1 MLRPLTDLPDTVIG
15 FEAVGEV
22 HADDY
27 RDVLRPAIEAAC
39 ADGGKV
45 RLVYVLGPEFH
56 GYSIGAG
63 WQDTKMGTHHLTAFE
78 RTAVVT
84 DVEWVEHLVGGFSWM
99 VPGELR
105 RFPLADLAPAVQWA
119 AGQEAT
125 NDVVAEAAPDAAAD
139 LAAIP
144 GQSQPFEAAP
154 EADPAPEPVAAVP
167 VAVDPEPE
175 PEPVA
180 EATTAETPAAAVA
193 PAAAFG
199 GQETITPRA
208 PMAPGADMRPGMAQ
222 PAPPTAPQV
231 PAQWAP
237 DPSGRHHHRWWD
249 GNQWTGHVAD
259 NGVSSFDPI

>member
-1 MLRPLTDLPDTVIG
+1 MLRPLTDLPAGVIG

-56 GYSIGAG
+56 GYTIGAG
-63 WQDTKMGTHHLTAFE
+63 WEDTKMGTHHLTAFE

-105 RFPLADLAPAVQWA
+105 SFALADLAPAVQWVS
-119 AGQEAT
+119 GQEAQPEPELEPEP
-125 NDVVAEAAPDAAAD
+125 VPDAAAD
-139 LAAIP
+139 VAVATAAVEP
-144 GQSQPFEAAP
+144 APAFEPVPA
-154 EADPAPEPVAAVP
+154 ADPAVTEPVPAQPEP
-167 VAVDPEPE
+167 
-175 PEPVA
+175 
-180 EATTAETPAAAVA
+180 TTAETPIAPVA

-199 GQETITPRA
+199 GQETVTPQA
-208 PMAPGADMRPGMAQ
+208 PMAPGADMGPGMAQ
-222 PAPPTAPQV
+222 PTPPQPQAPSV

-259 NGVSSFDPI
+259 SGVSSFDPI

>member
-1 MLRPLTDLPDTVIG
+1 MLRPLPDLPTGVIG

-27 RDVLRPAIEAAC
+27 RDVLRPAIVAAAEA
-39 ADGGKV
+39 GGV
-45 RLVYVLGPEFH
+45 RMVYVLGSEFT
-56 GYSIGAG
+56 GYSAGAG
-63 WQDTKMGTHHLTAFE
+63 WEDTKLGIEHVRAWE
-78 RTAVVT
+78 RVAVVT
-84 DVEWVEHLVGGFSWM
+84 DIEWVEHLVGGFSWM

-105 RFPLADLAPAVQWA
+105 RFALTDLAPAVQWVS
-119 AGQEAT
+119 GQEAPVET
-125 NDVVAEAAPDAAAD
+125 GAAADADPDASAGAAVVPEQAGAFEPAPTPEPATEPVVAVAAPD
-139 LAAIP
+139 
-144 GQSQPFEAAP
+144 
-154 EADPAPEPVAAVP
+154 PAV
-167 VAVDPEPE
+167 
-175 PEPVA
+175 
-180 EATTAETPAAAVA
+180 EATTAETPIAPVV

>member
-1 MLRPLTDLPDTVIG
+1 MLRPLNDLPAGVIG

-27 RDVLRPAIEAAC
+27 RDVLRPAIVAA
-39 ADGGKV
+39 AESGGV
-45 RLVYVLGPEFH
+45 RMVYVLGPEFT
-56 GYSIGAG
+56 GYSAGAG
-63 WQDTKMGTHHLTAFE
+63 WEDTKLGIEHVRAWE
-78 RTAVVT
+78 RVAVVT

-99 VPGELR
+99 VPGELQ
-105 RFPLADLAPAVQWA
+105 RFPLADLAPAVQWVS
-119 AGQEAT
+119 GQEPPAEVPVEPE
-125 NDVVAEAAPDAAAD
+125 VVAAPDAAAD
-139 LAAIP
+139 VAAV
-144 GQSQPFEAAP
+144 AP
-154 EADPAPEPVAAVP
+154 EAPAAVEPAPVVDAAPPAEPFVA
-167 VAVDPEPE
+167 E

-180 EATTAETPAAAVA
+180 EATTAETPVAPVA

-199 GQETITPRA
+199 GQETVTPRA

-222 PAPPTAPQV
+222 PTPPTTPQV